1 MRVARANLS
10 HVWHVLDTFFVFRG
24 ATLNYYI
31 RKLLLSSKYVIHSRQ
46 ERTETEMSSLKEAG
60 REAKQLFRQLLRA
73 RQQLFSGDKKALDA
87 SAIEIRSHF
96 DANRN
101 VTDEEEIKKRIR
113 DGREAQMFLTTNV
126 LQGKMNE
133 RGNFETQLKSA
144 DPDKETWEVP
154 KEAK

>member
-1 MRVARANLS
+1 LLAAR
-10 HVWHVLDTFFVFRG
+10 
-24 ATLNYYI
+24 
-31 RKLLLSSKYVIHSRQ
+31 
-46 ERTETEMSSLKEAG
+46 ERDETEMSSLKEAG

-73 RQQLFSGDKKALDA
+73 RQRLFSGDKKALDA

>member
-1 MRVARANLS
+1 MF
-10 HVWHVLDTFFVFRG
+10 LDTFFCPQSRG
-24 ATLNYYI
+24 ATLNSFVL
-31 RKLLLSSKYVIHSRQ
+31 KLLLSFHSLHTRFACG
-46 ERTETEMSSLKEAG
+46 ERERDETEMSSLKEAG

-73 RQQLFSGDKKALDA
+73 RQRLFSGDKKALDA

>member
-1 MRVARANLS
+1 MHFFWSFSSLS
-10 HVWHVLDTFFVFRG
+10 IYF
-24 ATLNYYI
+24 
-31 RKLLLSSKYVIHSRQ
+31 IHAWLRQ
-46 ERTETEMSSLKEAG
+46 ERDETEMSSLKEAG
-60 REAKQLFRQLLRA
+60 REAKQLFRRLLRA

-133 RGNFETQLKSA
+133 RGNFDTQLKSA

-154 KEAK
+154 

>member
-1 MRVARANLS
+1 
-10 HVWHVLDTFFVFRG
+10 
-24 ATLNYYI
+24 
-31 RKLLLSSKYVIHSRQ
+31 
-46 ERTETEMSSLKEAG
+46 MSSLKEAG

-96 DANRN
+96 DQHKDIAN
-101 VTDEEEIKKRIR
+101 EEEIRKRIKE
-113 DGREAQMFLTTNV
+113 GKEAEMFLTTNV

-133 RGNFETQLKSA
+133 RGNFETKLKSA

>member
-1 MRVARANLS
+1 M
-10 HVWHVLDTFFVFRG
+10 FRG
-24 ATLNYYI
+24 GTLNYYI

-46 ERTETEMSSLKEAG
+46 ERTKTEMSSLKEAG

>member
-1 MRVARANLS
+1 M
-10 HVWHVLDTFFVFRG
+10 FRG
-24 ATLNYYI
+24 GTLNHSVYRSFFSLPNKYFI
-31 RKLLLSSKYVIHSRQ
+31 HGLLSRQ
-46 ERTETEMSSLKEAG
+46 ERTKTEMSSLKEAG